1 MIVRGDQQRRPE
13 SEQERARSCRSPPDE
28 DNFFYSE
35 ERLAC
40 NILCVK
46 GPSSVMKY
54 TLFNTLPL
62 ISIHS
67 ALCSI
72 HYHICG

>member
-1 MIVRGDQQRRPE
+1 MIVRVAQRRRPE

-28 DNFFYSE
+28 DHFLNSE

-40 NILCVK
+40 NIFCVK
-46 GPSSVMKY
+46 GTSSVMKC

-67 ALCSI
+67 PLCSI